1 MKTWFSDELA
11 RDQRLVQGLEV
22 KVDRVFFERGC
33 DESLVL
39 CYCCFLASSI
49 VILKAINDIN
59 AHKHF

>member
-33 DESLVL
+33 DEPLVL

-49 VILKAINDIN
+49 VILKAINDI
-59 AHKHF
+59 KCP